1 MQEECLSKLIN
12 HKDIKIPH
20 LGVVRERLKDKRVL
34 VVLDDVDKLE
44 QLIALA
50 KEPRWFGPGSRIVVT
65 TQDRQLL
72 KAHGIDLVYKVE
84 LPSRTEALEI
94 FCQSAFGQKHPPCVG
109 IRELALQVTHLA
121 GYLPLGLTVLGSYL
135 RGFSKEEWEYAMPR
149 LNTSLDGKIEK
160 TLRFSYDAL
169 HSKDKSIFLHIACLF
184 NGKNVE
190 VVKTLLENSN
200 LDVDHGLK
208 ALADKSLV
216 DTHWG
221 HIHMHSLLQ
230 KMGREIVCQQSV
242 HEPGKRQFLVDAEEI
257 RDVLAC
263 KSPLRSLRV
272 MDLSFSGKLKEIP
285 NLSNA
290 TNLKK
295 FSADRCE
302 SLSAFPHVSDCIE
315 ELELSST
322 GIVEV
327 PPWIENLCSLH
338 KLCMR
343 YCSKLTNISMN
354 ISKLERLEE
363 VDFSDY
369 VDGLPFNAIVSWVS
383 GVKKRLTIRANNIEE
398 MLPKCLPRKAYTTP
412 VSLDLSGN
420 EDMKTIPD
428 CIKYFSQLH
437 KLDIGECR
445 KLTSLPQLPESLS
458 ELNAQE
464 CESLERIHGSF
475 HNPDICLNFANCLK
489 LNREARELIS
499 ASPSRYTILPGEE
512 QPGMFK
518 DQTSGDLLKVVHMI
532 QRPFPGFLRYNYKA
546 CIRLLARSAVY
557 DDDSGG
563 IARVACCIRRKCDGS
578 VVRDESRESHIP
590 ILAKDHLFAFGGSLI
605 LNEGNEPEVDAT
617 FSELMFEFKAN
628 IKMEIIGCQF
638 TVLGGKRD
646 YDTYSRWNEEVSSQ
660 QNKKIKP

>member
-1 MQEECLSKLIN
+1 M
-12 HKDIKIPH
+12 
-20 LGVVRERLKDKRVL
+20 
-34 VVLDDVDKLE
+34 DVSY
-44 QLIALA
+44 
-50 KEPRWFGPGSRIVVT
+50 SR
-65 TQDRQLL
+65 
-72 KAHGIDLVYKVE
+72 
-84 LPSRTEALEI
+84 
-94 FCQSAFGQKHPPCVG
+94 
-109 IRELALQVTHLA
+109 
-121 GYLPLGLTVLGSYL
+121 
-135 RGFSKEEWEYAMPR
+135 
-149 LNTSLDGKIEK
+149 
-160 TLRFSYDAL
+160 
-169 HSKDKSIFLHIACLF
+169 
-184 NGKNVE
+184 
-190 VVKTLLENSN
+190 
-200 LDVDHGLK
+200 
-208 ALADKSLV
+208 
-216 DTHWG
+216 
-221 HIHMHSLLQ
+221 
-230 KMGREIVCQQSV
+230 
-242 HEPGKRQFLVDAEEI
+242 
-257 RDVLAC
+257 
-263 KSPLRSLRV
+263 
-272 MDLSFSGKLKEIP
+272 KLKEIP

-302 SLSAFPHVSDCIE
+302 SLSAFPHVPDCIE
-315 ELELSST
+315 ELKLSST

-338 KLCMR
+338 KLCMKQ
-343 YCSKLTNISMN
+343 CSKLTNICMN
-354 ISKLERLEE
+354 ISKLENLEK
-363 VDFSDY
+363 VDFSDS

-398 MLPKCLPRKAYTTP
+398 MLPKCLPRKAYTSP

-420 EDMKTIPD
+420 EDIKTTPD
-428 CIKYFSQLH
+428 CIKHFSQLH

-475 HNPDICLNFANCLK
+475 HNPDIFLNFANCLK

-546 CIRLLARSAVY
+546 CIRFLARSAVY

-563 IARVACCIRRKCDGS
+563 IARVGCCIRRKCDGS
-578 VVRDESRESHIP
+578 VVRDESLELHIP
-590 ILAKDHLFAFGGSLI
+590 VLVNDHLFTLGGSLI

-646 YDTYSRWNEEVSSQ
+646 YNTYSRWNEEVSRLQ
-660 QNKKIKP
+660 DKKIKP

>member
-1 MQEECLSKLIN
+1 
-12 HKDIKIPH
+12 
-20 LGVVRERLKDKRVL
+20 
-34 VVLDDVDKLE
+34 
-44 QLIALA
+44 
-50 KEPRWFGPGSRIVVT
+50 
-65 TQDRQLL
+65 
-72 KAHGIDLVYKVE
+72 
-84 LPSRTEALEI
+84 
-94 FCQSAFGQKHPPCVG
+94 
-109 IRELALQVTHLA
+109 
-121 GYLPLGLTVLGSYL
+121 
-135 RGFSKEEWEYAMPR
+135 
-149 LNTSLDGKIEK
+149 
-160 TLRFSYDAL
+160 
-169 HSKDKSIFLHIACLF
+169 
-184 NGKNVE
+184 
-190 VVKTLLENSN
+190 
-200 LDVDHGLK
+200 
-208 ALADKSLV
+208 
-216 DTHWG
+216 
-221 HIHMHSLLQ
+221 
-230 KMGREIVCQQSV
+230 
-242 HEPGKRQFLVDAEEI
+242 
-257 RDVLAC
+257 
-263 KSPLRSLRV
+263 
-272 MDLSFSGKLKEIP
+272 MDLSFSRKLKEIP

-295 FSADRCE
+295 FSADLCE

-338 KLCMR
+338 KLCMKQ
-343 YCSKLTNISMN
+343 CSKLTNICMN
-354 ISKLERLEE
+354 ISKLENLEE
-363 VDFSDY
+363 VNFSGS

-398 MLPKCLPRKAYTTP
+398 MLPKCLPRKAYTSP

-420 EDMKTIPD
+420 EDIKTI
-428 CIKYFSQLH
+428 
-437 KLDIGECR
+437 
-445 KLTSLPQLPESLS
+445 PQLPESLS

-499 ASPSRYTILPGEE
+499 ASPSRYTILPVEE

-546 CIRLLARSAVY
+546 CIRFLARSAVY

-563 IARVACCIRRKCDGS
+563 IARVDCCIRRKCDGS
-578 VVRDESRESHIP
+578 VVRDESLELHIP
-590 ILAKDHLFAFGGSLI
+590 VLVNDHLFTLGGSLI

-646 YDTYSRWNEEVSSQ
+646 YDTYYRWNEEVSRLQ
-660 QNKKIKP
+660 DKKIKP